1 MNSKHSTN
9 YRESQLYIIFFT
21 ANLLD
26 AFFSLMTYDRTTE
39 SIEIYSPDVGAGLTK
54 PMKRSPVWKYFTREA
69 ESKRAT

>member
-1 MNSKHSTN
+1 MNSEHDTN
-9 YRESQLYIIFFT
+9 LRESQLCIFFSA

-26 AFFSLMTYDRTTE
+26 AFFSLMTYDRTSE

-54 PMKRSPVWKYFTREA
+54 PMKRSPVWKHFTREA